1 LRPQICPERHRIVRR
16 RLLDELVRRRLHRG
30 SIQSRN
36 VVQCGPESVAVSLL
50 VLRSASMPTNEGIA
64 SLLDARLMNGLWA
77 AFGSGGDNF
86 WVTATVLNAVLIV
99 GTPRERLAST
109 LPALVRAR
117 PLESS
122 WLARLRFRVF
132 DRHVAF
138 NPQKYG
144 WPWIPG
150 TISWVAP
157 TAMAMIAL
165 QRAKKQ
171 FRISWSELDTRLR
184 LGTEMLLDRACPQ
197 GGWNAGNGVAYG
209 VALLPH
215 IETTALALA
224 ALRSQYHLP
233 IVRASFDW
241 LLSRLDCRSAYS
253 LALAILAG
261 AAYRNVRPDVAPALD
276 SARLRL
282 ASLVHDPRAIEN
294 TSTIA
299 LAALALDA
307 EGRFNPFEV
316 VQ

>member
-1 LRPQICPERHRIVRR
+1 MPI
-16 RLLDELVRRRLHRG
+16 DE
-30 SIQSRN
+30 Q
-36 VVQCGPESVAVSLL
+36 VS
-50 VLRSASMPTNEGIA
+50 
-64 SLLDARLMNGLWA
+64 SLLDTRLTTGLWA
-77 AFGSGGDNF
+77 AFGGGGENF
-86 WVTATVLNAVLIV
+86 WVTATVLNALLIV
-99 GTPRERLAST
+99 GTPLERLAST
-109 LPALVRAR
+109 LPALIRAR
-117 PLESS
+117 PMESS
-122 WLARLRFRVF
+122 WLAQLKFRLF
-132 DRHVAF
+132 DRNVAF

-144 WPWIPG
+144 WPWIPE
-150 TISWVAP
+150 TVSWVAP

-165 QRAKKQ
+165 QRARKQ

-197 GGWNAGNGVAYG
+197 GGWNAGNGAAYG
-209 VALLPH
+209 LALLPH

-261 AAYRNVRPDVAPALD
+261 AAYRDVRPDVAPALD

-282 ASLVHDPRAIEN
+282 TSLVQDPRAVED

-299 LAALALDA
+299 LAALAVDA

-316 VQ
+316 IQ

>member
-1 LRPQICPERHRIVRR
+1 MFEQGWIVSRQLLEELLRR
-16 RLLDELVRRRLHRG
+16 RSSSGIIQNHNGVQFG
-30 SIQSRN
+30 S
-36 VVQCGPESVAVSLL
+36 ESALTLL
-50 VLRSASMPTNEGIA
+50 VMHSASMPINDGIA
-64 SLLDARLMNGLWA
+64 SLVAARSENGLWS
-77 AFGSGGDNF
+77 AFGGGGENF
-86 WVTATVLNAVLIV
+86 WVTATVLNALLIV
-99 GTPRERLAST
+99 GTPRETLAST
-109 LPALVRAR
+109 LPALISAR

-122 WLARLRFRVF
+122 RLAQLKFLLF
-132 DRHVAF
+132 DRHVDF
-138 NPQKYG
+138 DPQKYG

-150 TISWVAP
+150 TVSWVAP
-157 TAMAMIAL
+157 TTMAMIAL

-171 FRISWSELDTRLR
+171 FRITWSDLDTRLQ

-261 AAYRNVRPDVAPALD
+261 AVYRNVRPDVAPALD

-282 ASLVHDPRAIEN
+282 ASLVQNPRAMEN

-307 EGRFNPFEV
+307 EGRFNPFEAV
-316 VQ
+316 E

>member
-1 LRPQICPERHRIVRR
+1 VSKIVSPE
-16 RLLDELVRRRLHRG
+16 LLDELLRRTRSSG
-30 SIQSRN
+30 ESRN
-36 VVQCGPESVAVSLL
+36 GVHLRSESAALALL
-50 VLRSASMPTNEGIA
+50 VVRAGSMPLSEGIA
-64 SLLDARLMNGLWA
+64 SLLDARLTNGLWA
-77 AFGSGGDNF
+77 AFAGGGENF
-86 WVTATVLNAVLIV
+86 WVTAMALNTLLILHAP
-99 GTPRERLAST
+99 GST
-109 LPALVRAR
+109 LKRTVQALLRVR
-117 PLESS
+117 PLERS
-122 WLARLRFRVF
+122 WLASMKFRLV
-132 DRHVAF
+132 DRNVAF

-144 WPWIPG
+144 WPWIPK
-150 TISWVAP
+150 TVSWVAP

-171 FRISWSELDTRLR
+171 LRITWSDLDRRLR

-197 GGWNAGNGVAYG
+197 GGWNAGNGLAYG

-241 LLSRLDCRSAYS
+241 LLSRLDCQSAYS

-261 AAYRNVRPDVAPALD
+261 AAYRNLRPDVAPALD

-282 ASLVHDPRAIEN
+282 ASLVQDPRAIEN

-299 LAALALDA
+299 LAALALDT

-316 VQ
+316 AQ